1 VSSLP
6 NQASIAAKSY
16 RLLQLLVP
24 WSDPLFGKPG
34 CYVDI
39 VSDISA
45 PQWHRFYVGQSVGL
59 YSRIRQH
66 LSAIQDRNSARL
78 HHYVASRPGRRST
91 FIITTDV
98 NPSGLSTQQFEL
110 LLDIVEMA
118 QALALQS
125 LPEATLVAYLPPRNL
140 DRKSEYLFL
149 GFTCNV

>member
-1 VSSLP
+1 M
-6 NQASIAAKSY
+6 
-16 RLLQLLVP
+16 
-24 WSDPLFGKPG
+24 
-34 CYVDI
+34 DI

-98 NPSGLSTQQFEL
+98 NPSGLSTQQLEL

-125 LPEATLVAYLPPRNL
+125 LPEATLVAYLPRGTLIANPNINL
-140 DRKSEYLFL
+140 
-149 GFTCNV
+149 NVASPLLQHSMSPLDKEIEVEKLAISQDPDIKG